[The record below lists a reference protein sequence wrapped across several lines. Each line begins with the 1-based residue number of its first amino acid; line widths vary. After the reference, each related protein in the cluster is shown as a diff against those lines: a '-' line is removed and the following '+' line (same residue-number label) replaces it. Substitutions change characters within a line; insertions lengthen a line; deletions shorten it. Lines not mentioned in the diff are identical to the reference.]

1 MEPRPS
7 LCFCCF
13 CYHHYLLSMT
23 ETHLEQPQLPA
34 VPDYPTR
41 SPWSDEI
48 DETRRVFL
56 QELGTHD
63 GWQDAGEKQ
72 GVRLSKKH
80 RDHVS
85 HEKRLPFQLD
95 ADPCSPPQD
104 TSEPL
109 PPSIAG
115 ALVQM
120 LNSPH
125 FHRPGAAHPWRSAD
139 RERQAVRLSRRRRAA
154 AEYEETL
161 GRANGVRHDDEA
173 LLGERDGSLRQR
185 EPRLTS
191 ARAQRNEVLFYALTK
206 GKKFIASPR
215 DMSGIQKDYIDSDG
229 SCMIIQH
236 SVDTDDVPEQPGAKR
251 ADLSLSGWH
260 FKPEGA
266 HTRVSYIFQVDLR
279 GSIPSSI
286 VGLVATETPLCIARA
301 RDLFFERGFSP
312 FVRHDTSR
320 DPAII
325 FQTELID
332 PEPHS
337 REYSCTITTGDKT
350 GESFVIAYDL
360 HTMYKPEG
368 GVKISLQG
376 ESDAVQ
382 AQDDGKGLITVT
394 TRASGKTVTIILRPR

>member
-1 MEPRPS
+1 
-7 LCFCCF
+7 
-13 CYHHYLLSMT
+13 
-23 ETHLEQPQLPA
+23 
-34 VPDYPTR
+34 
-41 SPWSDEI
+41 
-48 DETRRVFL
+48 
-56 QELGTHD
+56 
-63 GWQDAGEKQ
+63 
-72 GVRLSKKH
+72 
-80 RDHVS
+80 
-85 HEKRLPFQLD
+85 
-95 ADPCSPPQD
+95 
-104 TSEPL
+104 
-109 PPSIAG
+109 
-115 ALVQM
+115 
-120 LNSPH
+120 
-125 FHRPGAAHPWRSAD
+125 
-139 RERQAVRLSRRRRAA
+139 
-154 AEYEETL
+154 
-161 GRANGVRHDDEA
+161 
-173 LLGERDGSLRQR
+173 
-185 EPRLTS
+185 
-191 ARAQRNEVLFYALTK
+191 
-206 GKKFIASPR
+206 
-215 DMSGIQKDYIDSDG
+215 MSGIQKDYIDSDG

-337 REYSCTITTGDKT
+337 REYRCTITTGDKT